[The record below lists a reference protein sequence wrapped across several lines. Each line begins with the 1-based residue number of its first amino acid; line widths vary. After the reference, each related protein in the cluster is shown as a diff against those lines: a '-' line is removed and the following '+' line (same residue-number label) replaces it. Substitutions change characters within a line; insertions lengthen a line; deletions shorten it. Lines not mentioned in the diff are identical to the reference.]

1 MPKLRVGLVGA
12 GYVAE
17 RHLIALRDTPNVE
30 VIAIADPAT
39 ERAQAL
45 AAKFHIPHAVAN
57 LTGLL
62 AHNLHA
68 VHILT
73 PPVSHCP
80 LTLQALEAGCHVL
93 VEKPMAES
101 VEECDRMIAAAEAAC
116 KRLMVNHSARFEPP
130 VVYALELLR
139 QGHIGDP
146 LSLHLFRGADYPP
159 YAGGPMPAVFRQGSY
174 PFRDLGVHALYL
186 IEAFLGPIESLD
198 VLHRSTGR
206 DPLLTYD
213 EWRATA
219 QASSGATGHIMLS
232 WNMQPVQNEM
242 WLHGTRGT
250 IHIDCFL
257 QSCTVYR
264 AYPGPKQLHAIING
278 VRTGLG
284 RLVGSPA
291 TLLGFATGRIKPSP
305 GIYAAVRA
313 FYQSLADSTPN
324 PVTPAE
330 GRNAVRW
337 ITAASVAPDAD
348 KDALEAK
355 RTQPPPPAEILVT
368 GAGGFLGARL
378 VARLLAEGQR
388 PRLFLRRPLPGK
400 SPMAHLDAVIGDLGN
415 PADVLRAVEGVQTV
429 YHVGAAMKGPP
440 EAFRAGTVH
449 GTRNVLDA
457 CRHHHVRRLVYV
469 SSMGVLDHAGHPD
482 GVMVTE
488 NSPVE
493 PFPEQ
498 RGAYTQTKLEAE
510 HLVRDSGLPAVI
522 LRPGQIFGPGAE
534 SVTPNGVIKLAGR
547 WIVSGNGSR
556 KLPLVHVDD
565 VVEALWLAAKSPQ
578 AAGQTINLVDPTPV
592 DQNQYLA
599 HLKPAA
605 PILRVPEWLL
615 ITAAYGVEIL
625 GKLLKRSVPLTRY
638 RVRSLKPLHPFDIH
652 QANTLLP
659 WKPTHSPFPS
669 GAQ

>member
-1 MPKLRVGLVGA
+1 MTKLRVGLVGA

-17 RHLIALRDTPNVE
+17 RHLIALRDTPNAE
-30 VIAIADPAT
+30 VVAIADPAT

-45 AAKFHIPHAVAN
+45 AAKFQVPHTVAN
-57 LTGLL
+57 LTELL
-62 AHNLHA
+62 AHRLDA

-73 PPVSHCP
+73 PPISHCP
-80 LTLQALEAGCHVL
+80 LAIQALEAGCHVL

-101 VEECDRMIAAAEAAC
+101 VEECDRMIAAAETAG

-130 VVYALELLR
+130 VAQALELLR
-139 QGHIGDP
+139 QGRIGDP

-186 IEAFLGPIESLD
+186 IEAFLGPIATLN
-198 VLHRSTGR
+198 VLHHGTGR

-219 QASSGATGHIMLS
+219 QASSGATGHILLS

-278 VRTGLG
+278 VRSGLQ
-284 RLVGSPA
+284 RLTGSPA

-313 FYQSLADSTPN
+313 FYQSLADSSPN
-324 PVTPAE
+324 PVPPTE

-337 ITAASVAPDAD
+337 VTAASIAPDAD
-348 KDALEAK
+348 KDALEAQ

-368 GAGGFLGARL
+368 GAAGFLGAKL
-378 VARLLAEGQR
+378 VARLVADGHR
-388 PRLFLRRPLPGK
+388 PRLLLRRPLPPG
-400 SPMAHLDAVIGDLGN
+400 SPLAHLHAVIGDLGN
-415 PADVLRAVEGVQTV
+415 PADVDRAVHGIHTV
-429 YHVGAAMKGPP
+429 YHIGAAMKGPP
-440 EAFRAGTVH
+440 EAFRSGTVH
-449 GTRNVLDA
+449 GTRNILDA
-457 CRHHHVRRLVYV
+457 CRRHQVNRLVYV
-469 SSMGVLDHAGHPD
+469 SSMGVLDHAGHPT

-488 NSPVE
+488 KSPLE
-493 PFPEQ
+493 PLPNE

-522 LRPGQIFGPGAE
+522 LRPGQIYGPGAE

-547 WIVSGNGSR
+547 WIVCGDGSR
-556 KLPLVHVDD
+556 KLPLVHADD
-565 VVEALWLAAKSPQ
+565 VVEALLLAATAPQ
-578 AAGQTINLVDPTPV
+578 ATGQTINLVDPTPV
-592 DQNQYLA
+592 DQNQYLDF
-599 HLKPAA
+599 LKPAA

-615 ITAAYGVEIL
+615 LTAAYGVEIL
-625 GKLLKRSVPLTRY
+625 GKILKRSVPLTRY
-638 RVRSLKPLHPFDIH
+638 RVRSLKPLHPFDIQ
-652 QANTLLP
+652 QAKTLLNWTP
-659 WKPTHSPFPS
+659 KPRPFS
-669 GAQ
+669 